1 MTVERLL
8 DLLPELVRLATAILA
23 RGHDPAT
30 ELVRIR
36 RSYEATTAAED
47 EWAREMRRKF
57 PGGGP

>member
-8 DLLPELVRLATAILA
+8 ELLPELVRLASAILA

-36 RSYEATTAAED
+36 RSYEATTEAED
-47 EWAREMRRKF
+47 EWGREMRKRW
-57 PGGGP
+57 PEGGP